1 MKKEDKFMELF
12 APEKSKLWRFCLSIS
27 KTRDNALD
35 LLQDT
40 IEQAFL
46 HFEELRSE
54 QAFLSFLF
62 TIASRINIRNSKKR
76 QDIFELDEQV
86 IESIVDSDASPE
98 DAMDIK
104 ILYECLNSMK
114 YEQKEAIILSEIN
127 DLSHQ
132 EAAQVQGISL
142 DAFRKR
148 LYRAKNTLRELM
160 LPEGRNTMQDETNQS
175 KEYHLMNDN
184 INKINTL
191 KNINNLNN
199 QTNNYTVKGNEGLR

>member
-1 MKKEDKFMELF
+1 MKKEDKFTELF
-12 APEKSKLWRFCLSIS
+12 APQKSKLWRFCLSIS

-76 QDIFELDEQV
+76 QDIYELDEKL
-86 IESIVDSDASPE
+86 IDSLVDRDTSPE

-114 YEQKEAIILSEIN
+114 YEMKEAIILCEIN

-132 EAAQVQGISL
+132 EAAKVQGISL

-148 LYRAKNTLRELM
+148 LYRAKNKLRELM
-160 LPEGRNTMQDETNQS
+160 LPEEKQIEQHNAINES
-175 KEYHLMNDN
+175 KEYQF
-184 INKINTL
+184 KQ
-191 KNINNLNN
+191 N
-199 QTNNYTVKGNEGLR
+199 QLTVKGNEGLR